1 MQQTT
6 LTSCPA
12 KPSPGKTHVTDNA
25 PSKRAEHYQSQSSFA
40 DVCHMLGIDA
50 SNSMQCESRTFTHMH
65 IKEGQILY
73 HTGQVLESLYV
84 VNSGFVKLVQD
95 DNHGAESILSFPMKG
110 DLIGIDALSQS
121 VYQSTCIALTDA
133 TVVSIPYKV
142 LKQLMT
148 LHPNLADEMLKL
160 MSRYVVDQQQLTT
173 MINTLSAEARVARF
187 IVNMSARFGALGY
200 SSREFA
206 LRMTRL
212 EIGAHLGLTLET
224 VSRTLS
230 LLRDCGYIDVDQRN
244 ITVNDSEAL
253 RMLKRTPVKKKMVKQ
268 TPLSSQPTKTSGA
281 FWATSTLS
289 PTIANPTGA
298 LA

>member
-1 MQQTT
+1 MQQTNP
-6 LTSCPA
+6 TSCLA
-12 KPSPGKTHVTDNA
+12 KTSAGKSHFADSTA
-25 PSKRAEHYQSQSSFA
+25 SKRAELYQSQSSFT
-40 DVCHMLGIDA
+40 DVCHMLGIEA
-50 SNSMQCESRTFTHMH
+50 SSAMQCESRTFTHMH
-65 IKEGQILY
+65 IKEGQILF
-73 HTGQVLESLYV
+73 HTGQALESLYV
-84 VNSGFVKLVQD
+84 VHSGFVKLVQD
-95 DNHGAESILSFPMKG
+95 DNQGSESILSFPMKG
-110 DLIGIDALSQS
+110 DLVGIDAFSQGT
-121 VYQSTCIALTDA
+121 YQSTCIALTDA
-133 TVVSIPYKV
+133 TVISIPYKV
-142 LKQLMT
+142 LKQLLV
-148 LHPNLADEMLKL
+148 LHPTLADEMLKL
-160 MSRYVVDQQQLTT
+160 MSRYLVDQQVLST

-253 RMLKRTPVKKKMVKQ
+253 RLLKRTPVKKKMMKQ
-268 TPLSSQPTKTSGA
+268 SAAPALPPKTPSA
-281 FWATSTLS
+281 FWATSTLT
-289 PTIANPTGA
+289 PNIANPAGA